1 MGEVE
6 RAKLRQYEVY
16 TIVPKEQTEGHRVVD
31 TKWVYDVKRD
41 NQGNLLRR
49 RARKVGR
56 GFTQEAGINYGETF
70 SQMSRSETWRILL
83 VLAVQNK
90 WAIRQWDVKAAYL
103 QAPLTHEVYV
113 QDINEK
119 GETEYWRLKKAL
131 YGLKQAGHE
140 WYKTMK
146 AIMAQV
152 GLQQS
157 IGDPGCFYNPDNK
170 LIISTHVD
178 DMMAVATKES
188 QLNDLE
194 EAIEGHVELDKLGLP
209 KKLLGMELTWT
220 KGMVKLTQTAS
231 IDNLSKEYGLPAS
244 NVPTRS
250 LLLNLTLFEPPKEAE
265 EILSPELQKEFQSL
279 VGSLLYI
286 NRCTRPEISIQVNLL
301 GRRTANASQLN
312 LQTAMHVLRY
322 LAPSKEKGVTIKRNK
337 SQDGKSLLKSYAD
350 ASYGGEQSRSQSG
363 NLTILNGQVVMW
375 SSRRQDITALSIT
388 EAEYISCSEA
398 AKDIRWLQQF
408 LVEILPSLSN
418 QVLPTD
424 LYTDNEAAL
433 KLVKTQTFHRRT
445 RHMEHRLHHIRE
457 LVEKGYLQLKGI
469 TGKENPSDILT
480 KILPMRSV
488 HEWTNKHGIE

>member
-350 ASYGGEQSRSQSG
+350 ASYGESNPG
-363 NLTILNGQVVMW
+363 
-375 SSRRQDITALSIT
+375 
-388 EAEYISCSEA
+388 
-398 AKDIRWLQQF
+398 AKAG
-408 LVEILPSLSN
+408 
-418 QVLPTD
+418 T
-424 LYTDNEAAL
+424 
-433 KLVKTQTFHRRT
+433 
-445 RHMEHRLHHIRE
+445 
-457 LVEKGYLQLKGI
+457 
-469 TGKENPSDILT
+469 
-480 KILPMRSV
+480 
-488 HEWTNKHGIE
+488 

>member
-1 MGEVE
+1 MDPRAIECRIMQYTETHGIYLVANHSGKRFLTKDPRPVTEKESSESESETDNWKNPIFDTKEKLVESSNHPPPAPRKSKRIEENLELGRGISNYQDLINKGLAGQINRVGHDEDHPTEEQTTSSPHAHEWAKAREVE

-231 IDNLSKEYGLPAS
+231 IDNLSKEHGLPAS

-350 ASYGGEQSRSQSG
+350 ASYGESNPG
-363 NLTILNGQVVMW
+363 
-375 SSRRQDITALSIT
+375 
-388 EAEYISCSEA
+388 
-398 AKDIRWLQQF
+398 AKAG
-408 LVEILPSLSN
+408 
-418 QVLPTD
+418 T
-424 LYTDNEAAL
+424 
-433 KLVKTQTFHRRT
+433 
-445 RHMEHRLHHIRE
+445 
-457 LVEKGYLQLKGI
+457 
-469 TGKENPSDILT
+469 
-480 KILPMRSV
+480 
-488 HEWTNKHGIE
+488 